1 MPSAVSNKEAHQLTT
16 QGRFQTFLLRNKTVS
31 LSLFF
36 LYLRRRHLRRNTTN
50 NNHNI
55 INTIIMVDLCSIDR
69 TKKDVIRDGCSTTA
83 EECRPSAPS
92 PPAPADLHY
101 SLDRQQA
108 VPAAT
113 HRVDPEML
121 YRIPCIPVH
130 CGFGVVQ
137 VKPESTLPLRNMI
150 QKERRSVGGK
160 LTVLFAIRRPGCGAC
175 REHGRQLTE
184 LDQLERDVSF
194 VGAIKEIGVND
205 QALLDF
211 YQQYFRFPIVLD
223 KKWEIF
229 KAMGGRQIGL
239 WPALTSYIRLNRRYK
254 SQGIPNVQGGDIWT
268 QGGVL
273 VFDKDGNLRH
283 TYYDTYGEL
292 LDVNVLRAA
301 IREART
307 PLPRRPESS
316 SAE

>member
-1 MPSAVSNKEAHQLTT
+1 MMAPPYYYNQCRQPSATKRPISSQLRGVFKVFCC
-16 QGRFQTFLLRNKTVS
+16 QKTVA
-31 LSLFF
+31 LSLFL
-36 LYLRRRHLRRNTTN
+36 LYLRRRRRHLRRNTTN
-50 NNHNI
+50 NNNNI
-55 INTIIMVDLCSIDR
+55 INTINTIIMVDLCSIDR
-69 TKKDVIRDGCSTTA
+69 TKKDVIRDSCSTTA
-83 EECRPSAPS
+83 EECRPSAP
-92 PPAPADLHY
+92 H
-101 SLDRQQA
+101 QA
-108 VPAAT
+108 VPAAP

-121 YRIPCIPVH
+121 YRIPCIPVL

-137 VKPESTLPLRNMI
+137 VKPESTLPLRSMI

-175 REHGRQLTE
+175 REHGRQLTQ

-194 VGAIKEIGVND
+194 VGAIKETGVND

-239 WPALTSYIRLNRRYK
+239 WPALTSYIRLQRRYK

-301 IREART
+301 IREARS